1 MSNFDKTLESILSQG
16 FLNTNKEMSIKEATI
31 LADILD
37 TIKETETNDN
47 CLWNDLAD
55 NMARN
60 GGYTRMEN

>member
-1 MSNFDKTLESILSQG
+1 MSNLDKTLESILSQG
-16 FLNTNKEMSIKEATI
+16 FLNTNKEISIKEATI

-37 TIKETETNDN
+37 TTKETNDN